1 MADEKDEPR
10 KAELVKSEAGKVTRI
25 EPSPIGIMPRL
36 SRFLFR
42 AKRDKELLDAHA
54 AVVRSQAGVGQ
65 AYEELE
71 RTTGRLLD
79 LDNILATDKAQ
90 RDTRRL
96 EAEKS
101 RLLLR
106 KEVEGIAAG
115 QRREARLGSLEDEVR
130 QAEMELEL
138 EERLAA
144 VKAKRKRLQE
154 AETRVEKD
162 EETLRREA
170 VRKNIRRKLSDIYTV
185 RELRAEEEQ
194 LIAEVKK
201 RHGGVITP
209 DAEREIQNIKD
220 AVQQLID
227 ESTLR

>member
-1 MADEKDEPR
+1 MSDEKDEPR
-10 KAELVKSEAGKVTRI
+10 TAEIVKSEAGKVTRI
-25 EPSPIGIMPRL
+25 EPAPIGIMPRL

-42 AKRDKELLDAHA
+42 ARHDKELYKAHA
-54 AVVRSQAGVGQ
+54 EVIEAKTRVGQ
-65 AYEELE
+65 AYEGLE
-71 RTTGRLLD
+71 RTAGRLVD

-90 RDTRRL
+90 RDAERL
-96 EAEKS
+96 EAEKA
-101 RLLLR
+101 RLTLR
-106 KEVEGIAAG
+106 KEVEDIAVQ
-115 QRREARLGSLEDEVR
+115 QRREARLSEREDEVR

-144 VKAKRKRLQE
+144 IKAKRKRLQE

-194 LIAEVKK
+194 LIAEVRK
-201 RHGGVITP
+201 RHGGVLTP

-227 ESTLR
+227 EL